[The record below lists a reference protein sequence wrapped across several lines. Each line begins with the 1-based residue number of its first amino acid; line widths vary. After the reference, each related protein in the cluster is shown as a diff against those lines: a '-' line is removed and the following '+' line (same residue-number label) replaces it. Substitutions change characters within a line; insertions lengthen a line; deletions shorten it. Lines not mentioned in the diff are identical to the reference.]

1 MTRAGDQLDTLVPV
15 FEAIRSGDACTR
27 PDLGRLLGLGRT
39 VVTQRVTQL
48 RDAGLVE
55 EGALGPSTGG
65 RPSRELRF
73 RADAGH
79 LLVAEVGAT
88 RVSAAV
94 TDLAGTLLD
103 HREVAGDI
111 TRGPE
116 FGLDRVT
123 SLFTAALADRP
134 AGAPPVWGIGVGI
147 PGPVEFATGRPVAP
161 PIMPGWDGHPIR
173 DHLAAA
179 FDAPVW
185 VDNEVNLMALGELR
199 AGAARGERDMIF
211 LKVGT
216 GIGAG
221 LVSGGRLHRGAQGCA
236 GDVGHIAVVDDE
248 AVVCRCGNVG
258 CLEALAGGAAL
269 ARDALAAATS
279 GRSPFLARLLESRLL
294 EVQRPASGTTEGRLD
309 ARDVAAGAQHGDPVC
324 VELLTRSGRLVG
336 RMLAT
341 LVNFYNPSLV
351 AVGGGVARSGD
362 MLLAAVRQVVYGRSL
377 PLATRSLRIVASPMG
392 SRASLVGAA
401 SMVVDELFSR
411 PLLAEWMDRG
421 SPVGWPELAAAGGA

>member
-39 VVTQRVTQL
+39 VVTQRVAQL
-48 RDAGLVE
+48 VDAGLVE

-65 RPSRELRF
+65 RPSRELRL

-94 TDLAGTLLD
+94 TDLSGRLLD

-116 FGLDRVT
+116 YGLDRIT
-123 SLFTAALADRP
+123 ALFAAGLADRP
-134 AGAPPVWGIGVGI
+134 AGAPPVWGIGVGV

-161 PIMPGWDGHPIR
+161 PIMPGWDGYSIR

-211 LKVGT
+211 IKIGT

-236 GDVGHIAVVDDE
+236 GDVGHVAVVDD
-248 AVVCRCGNVG
+248 AAIVCRCGNVG
-258 CLEALAGGAAL
+258 CLEAVAGGAAMAQKL
-269 ARDALAAATS
+269 TEAGLDAADSRDVVAHVRAGRPQAMQLVRQAGRTLGGVLATS
-279 GRSPFLARLLESRLL
+279 VNLL
-294 EVQRPASGTTEGRLD
+294 
-309 ARDVAAGAQHGDPVC
+309 
-324 VELLTRSGRLVG
+324 
-336 RMLAT
+336 
-341 LVNFYNPSLV
+341 NPNV
-351 AVGGGVARSGD
+351 VVVGGDIATAD
-362 MLLAAVRQVVYGRSL
+362 EHLLAGVREVVYQRSL
-377 PLATRSLRIVASPMG
+377 PLATRHLRIVR
-392 SRASLVGAA
+392 SRLDDRAGVVGAA
-401 SMVVDELFSR
+401 VMVIEHVLSPEAVD
-411 PLLAEWMDRG
+411 AAVA
-421 SPVGWPELAAAGGA
+421 SPA